1 MPDACIISVGSIN
14 VDFQMRTD
22 RWPDAGE
29 TLVGQDFL
37 MTGGGKG
44 ANVAVL
50 ARRLGVPAMVIG
62 RVGDDIL
69 AGEAVQ
75 PMKED
80 GIDIR
85 HVQKTAN
92 TPTAVSTIVVRPS
105 GRKTIILATNAN
117 DAWPESDEEMVKRAI
132 SDAPGGSV
140 LTIDL
145 EVPVFIVRA
154 AMKAARQ
161 RSFKV
166 VLDPSPAGRM
176 EDDLYELI
184 DVVTP
189 NPSEGHVLTHVEVTS
204 PEDARRSGQE
214 LLRRGVGAVCQ
225 KLAGGGCVLVTS
237 DGTHHIKSN
246 DVEVVDTT
254 GAGDAFA
261 GALSVALLEQKS
273 LRDAA
278 RFAVACA
285 DVAVTTYGSQEAYPT
300 RDELEQALARLPE

>member
-1 MPDACIISVGSIN
+1 
-14 VDFQMRTD
+14 
-22 RWPDAGE
+22 
-29 TLVGQDFL
+29 

-92 TPTAVSTIVVRPS
+92 TPTAVSTVVVRPD

-117 DAWPESDEEMVKRAI
+117 DAWPESDAEMVKRAI
-132 SDAPGGSV
+132 SDSPNGSV

-154 AMKAARQ
+154 AMQAARD
-161 RSFKV
+161 RSFWV

-176 EDDLYELI
+176 EDDLYELV

-189 NPSEGHVLTHVEVTS
+189 NPSEGQLLTGIEVAS
-204 PEDARRSGQE
+204 AEDAERSGRE
-214 LLRRGVGAVCQ
+214 LLKQGAGAVCQ
-225 KLAGGGCVLVTS
+225 KLAGGGCVLVMP
-237 DGTHHIKSN
+237 DGSHHIKSDN
-246 DVEVVDTT
+246 VEVVDTT

-285 DVAVTTYGSQEAYPT
+285 NVAVTTYGSQEAYPT
-300 RDELEQALARLPE
+300 RDELEQALARLPA